1 MYLSKI
7 WKRNFGIKKNTA
19 PTFKFLN
26 NIDIK
31 PKTVYNNI
39 YQN

>member
-7 WKRNFGIKKNTA
+7 WKRNFVIKKNTA

-26 NIDIK
+26 NNYTK
-31 PKTVYNNI
+31 PKTVYKNI